1 MTFML
6 GRSMQFVLEKVTS
19 GDGASTPFPALDIT
33 HLDKETR
40 MPVEANI
47 CTHWVL
53 SIDNFRASGVCHG

>member
-40 MPVEANI
+40 MPFGYHVGD
-47 CTHWVL
+47 
-53 SIDNFRASGVCHG
+53 SIPVFNTRISRGAS